1 MRKSASSE
9 LSGSYEILLRSFAG
23 SVFAV
28 RSYGDASPA
37 ESSIVFAM
45 TPSAVGLL
53 TMVLVCSDAWAGVGL
68 DELNT
73 IAVFRDASRGVVHVT
88 TRTKPLPNAA
98 SGPGGVGT
106 GFVLDHEGHV
116 VTAYHVIEGRD
127 EILAT
132 LPSGERYVARVVGTS
147 REYDVAL
154 LRIDARQGQL
164 VPLKLGDSTSLQVG
178 QKVLAIGN
186 GYGLHNSLSVGVVS
200 ALGRTLRD
208 GAPELQA
215 SFIQTD
221 AAINPGNSGGPLL
234 NSDGE
239 VVGIN
244 DAMNPDAQ
252 SIGFAIPIHLI
263 RSVLPDLVRM
273 GHVYRPNLG
282 FSGSMVRLEGTSG
295 AMGFAIQEVMDDSPA
310 AHGGLRGG
318 RRANGDGDA
327 PEPGDVIVGIDGKQI
342 VNAGDL
348 SRAIT
353 SSTPGAHMLLQVRRG
368 SRVVVLRVT
377 MPEMQHPGKVRE
389 GK

>member
-1 MRKSASSE
+1 M
-9 LSGSYEILLRSFAG
+9 
-23 SVFAV
+23 
-28 RSYGDASPA
+28 
-37 ESSIVFAM
+37 FAM
-45 TPSAVGLL
+45 TPSAVGPLMML
-53 TMVLVCSDAWAGVGL
+53 LVCSQARAVAGL

-106 GFVLDHEGHV
+106 GFVLDQEGHV
-116 VTAYHVIEGRD
+116 VTAYHVVEGRD
-127 EILAT
+127 DILAT

-147 REYDVAL
+147 RGYDVAL
-154 LRIDARQGQL
+154 LRIDARRSQL
-164 VPLKLGDSTSLQVG
+164 VPLKLGDSTRLQVG

-200 ALGRTLRD
+200 ALDRTLRG

-282 FSGSMVRLEGTSG
+282 FSGSMVRLEDAGG
-295 AMGFAIQEVMDDSPA
+295 GMGFAVQDVMDDSPA
-310 AHGGLRGG
+310 ARGGLRAG
-318 RRANGDGDA
+318 RRYSGDADA

-368 SRVVVLRVT
+368 SRVVFLRVT
-377 MPEMQHPGKVRE
+377 MPEMQHPARVGEAK
-389 GK
+389 